1 VKAGV
6 MTRSDVTAERLT
18 KFGLLTSVKVTVI
31 ANRMILLV
39 VDRIL
44 RKLLR
49 HLSSFTKRFNATRRL
64 SESVEPNQ
72 SKTVGEAKEMPM
84 VGQKNPDCF
93 SKFATLRRLAVEK
106 RVTCQRLSF
115 YEKKSVELA
124 CQ

>member
-1 VKAGV
+1 VEAGV

-49 HLSSFTKRFNATRRL
+49 HLGSFTKRFNATRRL

-72 SKTVGEAKEMPM
+72 SKTVGEAKEMHM

-93 SKFATLRRLAVEK
+93 SNFRNFAEVSSRKASD
-106 RVTCQRLSF
+106 LS
-115 YEKKSVELA
+115 KVVIL
-124 CQ
+124 